1 MPFLPKPG
9 AMDLR
14 RLSAGLVPRIVAVVG
29 VAVAMTAGVTW
40 AASQGLP
47 QVGSVPAVTNAAPA
61 APLVVPDVRRQAF
74 VFAKGT
80 LEDDGFAWRVEGP
93 VHGYVA
99 NTVVAQSPAP
109 GTKVVDTGAP
119 PVTLTLERNGSYG
132 QNGEAE
138 DESPYAAT
146 ALEPAELASAVGPAL
161 PAIATA
167 TTPDTTATTP
177 DTTATT
183 PDASVTPEA
192 AAAPETAATTAAPK
206 AKAARRKATTPSSW
220 PATRPPAFV
229 VAGAKKEPLDE
240 MPLPDRAEA
249 LGRWLAAHPK
259 PTDANVNYWLYQ
271 NAWVVTG
278 ARFGWWHGA
287 QALQTLIVVDRRTE
301 KLWQIGARSESVARQ
316 ALSYVDARSKS

>member
-1 MPFLPKPG
+1 MPFLPKPD

-14 RLSAGLVPRIVAVVG
+14 RISAGLVARVVAVVG
-29 VAVAMTAGVTW
+29 VAIATTAGVTW

-47 QVGSVPAVTNAAPA
+47 QVGSVPAVTNAVPA
-61 APLVVPDVRRQAF
+61 APLVVPDVRQQAF

-80 LEDDGFAWRVEGP
+80 LEDDGFAWRVDGA
-93 VHGYVA
+93 VHGYAA

-119 PVTLTLERNGSYG
+119 PVTLTLERNVTYG

-161 PAIATA
+161 PAIRTA
-167 TTPDTTATTP
+167 TM
-177 DTTATT
+177 
-183 PDASVTPEA
+183 PDASATPEA
-192 AAAPETAATTAAPK
+192 APAPATSAAPETAATTAAPK
-206 AKAARRKATTPSSW
+206 ATTARRKATTPSGW
-220 PATRPPAFV
+220 PQSRPPAFV

-240 MPLPDRAEA
+240 MPLPDRAQA
-249 LGRWLAAHPK
+249 LGRWLDSHSK
-259 PTDANVNYWLYQ
+259 PTDADVKYWLYQ
-271 NAWVVTG
+271 NAWVVAG

-287 QALQTLIVVDRRTE
+287 QALEALIAVDQRTE